1 MTGWSRSS
9 GARMAIAALTA
20 MLALGGCI
28 PSKES
33 AMTHEDV
40 AAVVRAEAR
49 AMAVALGHNVTEYE
63 EDLIPC
69 LVTGQDLS
77 TFAVSMRLVA
87 DPDRAAGMR
96 TGYLAERQ
104 AAGGRCE
111 TTTPLTIS
119 GGRSRTGADSTSA
132 ITSSPTVGMPR
143 RSEGRGRACRH
154 PHPAR
159 QARHVRAR
167 PSLSPG
173 PTPLS
178 ASSPASPA

>member
-1 MTGWSRSS
+1 MTRWSRSS

-40 AAVVRAEAR
+40 AVVVRAEAR

-104 AAGGRCE
+104 AAGWTLRDDN
-111 TTTPLTIS
+111 TPDHLGWTIKDRRGFHIGYYVFTNS
-119 GGRSRTGADSTSA
+119 GYAATLRGSGPCLPTPASGTSGPVRP
-132 ITSSPTVGMPR
+132 SPTLTQPWTD
-143 RSEGRGRACRH
+143 A
-154 PHPAR
+154 P
-159 QARHVRAR
+159 
-167 PSLSPG
+167 
-173 PTPLS
+173 
-178 ASSPASPA
+178 